1 MTLSLIETPVVKVLI
16 ADDHPLVTEG
26 VRAFLETFDTIEV
39 IGTVSNGE
47 DAIAAID
54 AQNPDVTL
62 MDLNMP
68 GMNGLAA
75 TEIVLERHPG
85 ARVLVLSMHDNPEYI
100 STALGHGACGYLLK
114 DVPTEELVEAIH
126 KVHAGETYLC
136 TSSERAVAQLE
147 MAEEGREPLTNRE
160 QMILLELARGKSNKE
175 VANDLHISVR
185 TVETHRKN
193 IKRKLGIATT
203 AGLTRY
209 VMESGLLG
217 LER

>member
-54 AQNPDVTL
+54 AQSPDVTL

>member
-47 DAIAAID
+47 DAITAID
-54 AQNPDVTL
+54 AKGPDVTL

-85 ARVLVLSMHDNPEYI
+85 ARVLMLSMHDNPEYI

-147 MAEEGREPLTNRE
+147 MADEGREPLTNRE

-175 VANDLHISVR
+175 VANNLHISVR